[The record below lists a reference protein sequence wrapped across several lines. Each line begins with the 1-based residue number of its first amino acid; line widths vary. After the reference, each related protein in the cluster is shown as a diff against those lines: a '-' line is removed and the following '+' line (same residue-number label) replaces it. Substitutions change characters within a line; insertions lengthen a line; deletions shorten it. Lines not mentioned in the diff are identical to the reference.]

1 MAVKCNVKRC
11 LWLALVVLMSWVLIL
26 EGKAVVDA
34 ILAHPDLTV
43 RDDNHLGWS
52 LQKLVLFHL
61 PIWCLALLGLL
72 RSFLGENWFPIAERI
87 PIPVTKAVMAV
98 SAMIWVGLA
107 VFSAVYLKQIQ
118 KSYDLYYRMESVFSR
133 WRTVFLVVLYYAAL
147 LYMEQRCIQK
157 KCTRQS
163 IRKKQRWFTVTLF
176 LTFVVLLCLGGVK
189 LWYIPLSHVDSPNTL
204 EDFDLWLFSLYFGV
218 LFLLPWFLSA
228 RKTVRLFRHEK
239 WLSLSSLIPRK
250 LTVLTVLILTGFTAW
265 QILECRNWSKLLLSS
280 DLPEY
285 AQAAA
290 SLHLFYAMIGGLA
303 LFCTICLLIRQL
315 RVAHK
320 EKRQHSEE
328 SVHSNG
334 NKT

>member
-1 MAVKCNVKRC
+1 MGVKRNLKRC
-11 LWLALVVLMSWVLIL
+11 IWIALVILMSCLLIL
-26 EGKAVVDA
+26 KGKAVVDA
-34 ILAHPDLTV
+34 ILVPSELTV
-43 RDDNHLGWS
+43 RDYDHLDWS

-72 RSFLGENWFPIAERI
+72 RSFLGENWFPFAERI
-87 PIPVTKAVMAV
+87 PISVTKAVMA
-98 SAMIWVGLA
+98 AAAILWAGLA
-107 VFSAVYLKQIQ
+107 VFSVVYLEHTK
-118 KSYDLYYRMESVFSR
+118 KSYDLYFQMESLFSR
-133 WRTVFLVVLYYAAL
+133 WRTVFPFILYYAAL

-157 KCTRQS
+157 NCSRQS
-163 IRKKQRWFTVTLF
+163 IRKKQLWFTVTLF
-176 LTFVVLLCLGGVK
+176 LTFMVLFCLGGVK
-189 LWYIPLSHVDSPNTL
+189 LWYIPLSHVDNPNTL

-250 LTVLTVLILTGFTAW
+250 LTVLTALILTGFTAW

>member
-1 MAVKCNVKRC
+1 MRIMKKCI
-11 LWLALVVLMSWVLIL
+11 WFALVILMSWVLIL
-26 EGKAVVDA
+26 EGKAIVDM
-34 ILAHPDLTV
+34 ILDYPDLTV
-43 RDDNHLGWS
+43 RDYDLLDWT
-52 LQKLVLFHL
+52 LQKLIVFHL
-61 PIWCLALLGLL
+61 PIWFLVLLGLI
-72 RSFLGENWFPIAERI
+72 RSFLGGNWFPFAERI
-87 PIPVTKAVMAV
+87 PVSVTKTVMA
-98 SAMIWVGLA
+98 AAAILWVGLT
-107 VFSAVYLKQIQ
+107 VFSAVYLRQIQ
-118 KSYDLYYRMESVFSR
+118 KSYDLYFRMESVFSR
-133 WRTVFLVVLYYAAL
+133 WRTVFPFILYYAAL

-157 KCTRQS
+157 NCSRQS
-163 IRKKQRWFTVTLF
+163 IRKKQLWFTVTLF
-176 LTFVVLLCLGGVK
+176 LTFMVLFCLGGVK

-218 LFLLPWFLSA
+218 LFLPPWFLSA
-228 RKTVRLFRHEK
+228 RKTIRLFKHES
-239 WLSLSSLIPRK
+239 WLSLSAIIPRK
-250 LTVLTVLILTGFTAW
+250 LTVLTALILTGFIAW

>member
-1 MAVKCNVKRC
+1 MGIKRNVKRC
-11 LWLALVVLMSWVLIL
+11 IWLTLVILMSWVLIL
-26 EGKAVVDA
+26 EGKAVVDT

-43 RDDNHLGWS
+43 RDYDHLDWA
-52 LQKLVLFHL
+52 LQKMTVFYL

-72 RSFLGENWFPIAERI
+72 RSFLGENWFPFTERI
-87 PIPVTKAVMAV
+87 PMSVTKAVMVVA
-98 SAMIWVGLA
+98 AALWIGFA

-133 WRTVFLVVLYYAAL
+133 WRTVFPVILYYAAL
-147 LYMEQRCIQK
+147 LYIEQWCIQR

-163 IRKKQRWFTVTLF
+163 IRKKQLWFTVTLF
-176 LTFVVLLCLGGVK
+176 LTLMVLFCLGCVK

-250 LTVLTVLILTGFTAW
+250 LTVLTALILTGFTAW
-265 QILECRNWSKLLLSS
+265 QILECRNWRGLCLNCDYS
-280 DLPEY
+280 EY
-285 AQAAA
+285 AQAAGN
-290 SLHLFYAMIGGLA
+290 LHLFYVMVGGLA

>member
-1 MAVKCNVKRC
+1 MGFKRNLKRC
-11 LWLALVVLMSWVLIL
+11 IWFALVILMSCLLIL
-26 EGKAVVDA
+26 EGNAVVDT
-34 ILAHPDLTV
+34 ILAHPDLII
-43 RDDNHLGWS
+43 RDYDRLDWS
-52 LQKLVLFHL
+52 LQKMTVFYL

-72 RSFLGENWFPIAERI
+72 RSFLGENWFPFAERI
-87 PIPVTKAVMAV
+87 PISVTKAMMAASV
-98 SAMIWVGLA
+98 ILWVGVA

-118 KSYDLYYRMESVFSR
+118 KSYDLYFRMESVFSR
-133 WRTVFLVVLYYAAL
+133 WRTVVPVILYYAVL
-147 LYMEQRCIQK
+147 LYIEQRCIQK
-157 KCTRQS
+157 KCTRQN
-163 IRKKQRWFTVTLF
+163 IRKKQLWFTVTVF
-176 LTFVVLLCLGGVK
+176 LTLMILLFLGGVK

-204 EDFDLWLFSLYFGV
+204 EDFDLWLLSLYFGV
-218 LFLLPWFLSA
+218 LFLPLWFLSA
-228 RKTVRLFRHEK
+228 RKTIRLFKHES
-239 WLSLSSLIPRK
+239 WLSLSAIIPRK
-250 LTVLTVLILTGFTAW
+250 LTVLTALILTGFIAW

>member
-1 MAVKCNVKRC
+1 MGVKRNVKRC
-11 LWLALVVLMSWVLIL
+11 IWLTLVILMSWVLVL
-26 EGKAVVDA
+26 EGKAVVDT

-43 RDDNHLGWS
+43 WDYDHLDWA
-52 LQKLVLFHL
+52 LQKMTVFYL

-87 PIPVTKAVMAV
+87 PMSVTKAVMAA
-98 SAMIWVGLA
+98 SAILWAGVA
-107 VFSAVYLKQIQ
+107 VFSAIYLQQIQ
-118 KSYDLYYRMESVFSR
+118 KSYDLYYRMESVLSR

-163 IRKKQRWFTVTLF
+163 IRKKQLWFTLTLL
-176 LTFVVLLCLGGVK
+176 LTFMILFCLGGVK
-189 LWYIPLSHVDSPNTL
+189 LWYIPLSHVNSPNTL

-250 LTVLTVLILTGFTAW
+250 ITALTAFALTGFTAW
-265 QILECRNWSKLLLSS
+265 QILECRNWRGLCLNS

-285 AQAAA
+285 GQAAA